1 VPRRRI
7 VSIVL
12 VVAAVVL
19 AASWFG
25 FSGRQGLTPVEPASP
40 SAEGIDDVY
49 VFIGGFAALIF
60 LSVMVPLALI
70 IGRYRERGL
79 PREAEGPQVRGNVRL
94 ELLWTAIP
102 VLIVIAIAG
111 FTLYKAGGIENPA
124 NAEGGSSDEPDLRI
138 AVVGQQF
145 YFRYVYENGAVAIDR
160 LRIPVDRLVELEV
173 TAPTWDVIHSYWVPA
188 LGGKVD
194 AIPGKT
200 NHLRWLPERTGLFEG
215 KCAELCGIQHTDMV
229 FQVEVLSGDEYD
241 SWVEEAGGADT
252 GDLGEQMFNL
262 VCAKCH
268 FAAPEFAPNIA
279 GSPILGDPEAVRD
292 LVTNG
297 RGRMPPVG
305 RDWSERELDA
315 LTEYLQ
321 TLVPP
326 EQESESE

>member
-79 PREAEGPQVRGNVRL
+79 PREADGPQVRGNVRL

-111 FTLYKAGGIENPA
+111 FTLYKAGGIEDPA
-124 NAEGGSSDEPDLRI
+124 KAEGGRSDEPDLRI
-138 AVVGQQF
+138 LVEGRQF
-145 YFRYVYENGAVAIDR
+145 YFRYVYENGAVAMDR
-160 LRIPVDRLVELEV
+160 LRIPVDRLVELDV
-173 TAPTWDVIHSYWVPA
+173 TAPKWDVIHSYWVPA

-194 AIPGKT
+194 AIPGKM
-200 NHLRWLPERTGLFEG
+200 NHLRWLPKRTGLFDG
-215 KCAELCGIQHTDMV
+215 KCAELCGIQHTDMT
-229 FQVEVLSGDEYD
+229 FQVEVLSGDEFD
-241 SWVEEAGGADT
+241 SWLEEAGGADA
-252 GDLGEQMFNL
+252 GDLGESIFNL

-268 FAAPEFAPNIA
+268 FAAPEYAPNIA
-279 GSPILGDPEAVRD
+279 GNPILGDPEAVRD

-297 RGRMPPVG
+297 QGRMPPVG

-326 EQESESE
+326 EQEGE

>member
-70 IGRYRERGL
+70 LGRYRERGL
-79 PREAEGPQVRGNVRL
+79 PRDAEGPQVRGNVRL

-102 VLIVIAIAG
+102 VLIVIAIAS
-111 FTLYKAGGIENPA
+111 FTLYKAGGIEDPA
-124 NAEGGSSDEPDLRI
+124 EAVEGVDDEPEVRI
-138 AVVGQQF
+138 AVEGRQF
-145 YFRYVYENGAVAIDR
+145 YWRYVYENGAVAVDR

-173 TAPTWDVIHSYWVPA
+173 SAPDWDVVHSYWVPA
-188 LGGKVD
+188 LGGKID
-194 AIPGKT
+194 AIPGAT
-200 NHLRWLPERTGLFEG
+200 NHLRWLPERTGVFDG

-229 FQVEVLSGDEYD
+229 FRVEVLSGAEYD
-241 SWVEEAGGADT
+241 RWVEEAGGADT

-268 FAAPEFAPNIA
+268 FAAPEYAPNIA
-279 GSPILGDPEAVRD
+279 GNPILGDPEQVRD

-326 EQESESE
+326 QEESE